1 MLGRREITNRERK
14 IRICLAVK
22 VLVLVKQR
30 SSGEAVRMRKKSRK
44 KRDEEV
50 PQRTKNRPSFKGS
63 KGRALVQFSVCNLTG
78 ALYTFTE

>member
-44 KRDEEV
+44 K
-50 PQRTKNRPSFKGS
+50 
-63 KGRALVQFSVCNLTG
+63 
-78 ALYTFTE
+78 